1 MRSAKSYLI
10 SALHQWIT
18 DSGMTPYLLVDA
30 SFSEVQVPESY
41 VHNNEIVL
49 NIAEKACRDLKITQ
63 NATEFLV
70 SFSGV
75 IYEIFL
81 PTGSIMAIYA
91 QENGKGMSF
100 IDASLEEDDEGG
112 STADDIVTDKGN
124 LKAPFSLINKYKIA
138 NAPLGKKRQKTPIT
152 NEAIRALN
160 EKKHKKPTL
169 KIIK

>member
-30 SFSEVQVPESY
+30 SFSGVQVPESY

-49 NIAEKACRDLKITQ
+49 NIASKACRDLKITQ

-75 IYEIFL
+75 VYEIFL

-100 IDASLEEDDEGG
+100 IDASLEDDEEGG
-112 STADDIVTDKGN
+112 TADDIVADKDN
-124 LKAPFSLINKYKIA
+124 VKTPFSLINKYKIA
-138 NAPLGKKRQKTPIT
+138 NTPLGKKRQKTPIT

-160 EKKHKKPTL
+160 EKKHKKPRL